1 MLDQSVPFYLGR
13 PVTQVAEKG
22 ELADGI
28 AAEPDKFVA
37 EMSDFET
44 RWRAHAEAYAVMSPA
59 TYKELAA
66 AGLPMTV
73 MATDPRRVFVARGPW
88 PKRAG
93 RRRRRRRS
101 AQLHAAHRRSL
112 PAITT

>member
-1 MLDQSVPFYLGR
+1 MLDQSVAFYLGR
-13 PVTQVAEKG
+13 PVTLVADKG

-37 EMSDFET
+37 EVSDFEA
-44 RWRAHAEAYAVMSPA
+44 RWRAHTEAYAVMSPA

-88 PKRAG
+88 SKRGAPK
-93 RRRRRRRS
+93 S
-101 AQLHAAHRRSL
+101 
-112 PAITT
+112 